1 VILLFPSFAAAPAG
15 SSECNTLKTSKK
27 NLLQSFGISQ
37 IQLPLPSQ
45 KIRDNSEDGWGVLY
59 HIEFQ
64 NTLPGLIW
72 PERVGIHPKRGKH
85 QIIHKIETPL

>member
-1 VILLFPSFAAAPAG
+1 MNLLFPSFAAAPAG

-45 KIRDNSEDGWGVLY
+45 KIRETCEIGWEVLY
-59 HIEFQ
+59 NVEFQ
-64 NTLPGLIW
+64 NTLQGLTWPLPGRNSSK
-72 PERVGIHPKRGKH
+72 ERESIRS
-85 QIIHKIETPL
+85 L